1 MRLTDAALELHRAL
15 RDALELVA
23 AMAGIPDADI
33 AAALAKPSGEIV
45 LAKAITARV
54 EGSESAD
61 EGAHEG
67 AHESTH
73 ESAHEGAH
81 EGINMMLE
89 IGIGDLVQAMF
100 YDGIGVKHDPKS
112 ALELLAPFGD
122 WQNAFRTGFI
132 LDNE

>member
-61 EGAHEG
+61 EGAHES
-67 AHESTH
+67 AHES
-73 ESAHEGAH
+73 AH

>member
-61 EGAHEG
+61 ES
-67 AHESTH
+67 AHES
-73 ESAHEGAH
+73 AH

>member
-61 EGAHEG
+61 EGAHE
-67 AHESTH
+67 S
-73 ESAHEGAH
+73 AH

-100 YDGIGVKHDPKS
+100 YDGIGVKHDQKS